1 MRAGI
6 LIMATVP
13 LLAAAAA
20 CMAAPKA
27 KPAQVSGRDVYDRN
41 CAACHDDHAQA
52 PGTIALA
59 TRDGNPAQAALT
71 ARDNLD
77 PTMVAFVVRHGIN
90 AMPPFR
96 KSQITD
102 AELAAMSAWL
112 ATKPTAKGAR

>member
-1 MRAGI
+1 MRTGV
-6 LIMATVP
+6 LM
-13 LLAAAAA
+13 LAIAPMLVAAAA

-27 KPAQVSGRDVYDRN
+27 KPVQVSGRDVYERN

-77 PTMVAFVVRHGIN
+77 PTMVAFVVRHGVN

-102 AELAAMSAWL
+102 GELSTLTSWL
-112 ATKPTAKGAR
+112 ASQQTRKGAR